1 MVFSFDFL
9 SHSALISE
17 VARAGGESVPI
28 GNGGLLFVHDTAF
41 MKVLGAE
48 IDWNEEE
55 ECVLFRDREGNLMDP
70 NH

>member
-1 MVFSFDFL
+1 M
-9 SHSALISE
+9 
-17 VARAGGESVPI
+17 GGESIPI
-28 GNGGLLFVHDTAF
+28 GNGGLLYVHDSAF

-48 IDWNEEE
+48 LDWSEEE